1 VNGLVDDKLR
11 ALISVPVAATNAGD
25 RTELAVWIDTAL
37 NGGLVIPHKYIESLG
52 LVKESSAEAILADG
66 KTVEL
71 ETYACFFDWFGA
83 TYETQ
88 IVANDGTYPL
98 LGTML
103 LSGHKLEIDYDA
115 EVVDVIFGNA
125 EYAIVFHVP

>member
-1 VNGLVDDKLR
+1 MNGFVDSKLR

-25 RTELAVWIDTAL
+25 RTELTVWVDTAF
-37 NGGLVIPHKYIESLG
+37 NGGLVIPNKHIEL
-52 LVKESSAEAILADG
+52 LQLAKQSSAEAILADG

-71 ETYACFFDWFGA
+71 ETYACFLDWFGA

-88 IVANDGTYPL
+88 IVANNGAFPL

-103 LSGHKLEIDYDA
+103 LSGRKLEIDYDA
-115 EVVDVIFGNA
+115 GTVVVR
-125 EYAIVFHVP
+125 

>member
-1 VNGLVDDKLR
+1 MNGFVDEKLR
-11 ALISVPVAATNAGD
+11 ALISVPVASTNACD
-25 RTELAVWIDTAL
+25 RTELAVWVDTAF
-37 NGGLVIPHKYIESLG
+37 NGGLVIPRKHIESLG

-88 IVANDGTYPL
+88 IVANDGEHPL

-103 LSGHKLEIDYDA
+103 LSGCKLEIDYEA
-115 EVVDVIFGNA
+115 KTVAVT
-125 EYAIVFHVP
+125 

>member
-1 VNGLVDDKLR
+1 MNGSVDDMLR
-11 ALISVPVAATNAGD
+11 ALVPVSVAAIKAGE
-25 RTELAVWIDTAL
+25 RIELSAWIDTAF
-37 NGGLVIPHKYIESLG
+37 NGGLVLPRALIEQLG

-66 KTVEL
+66 KIVEL

-88 IVANDGTYPL
+88 IVANDGEYPL

-103 LSGHKLEIDYDA
+103 LADRKLEIDYKA
-115 EVVDVIFGNA
+115 M
-125 EYAIVFHVP
+125 IVTLT

>member
-1 VNGLVDDKLR
+1 MNGLVDDQLR
-11 ALISVPVAATNAGD
+11 ALISVPVAATRAAG
-25 RTELAVWIDTAL
+25 RTELAVWIDTAF
-37 NGGLVIPHKYIESLG
+37 NGGLVIPRKHIESLG

-88 IVANDGTYPL
+88 IVANDAEYAL

-103 LSGHKLEIDYDA
+103 LSGRKLVIDYEA
-115 EVVDVIFGNA
+115 ATVAVT
-125 EYAIVFHVP
+125 

>member
-1 VNGLVDDKLR
+1 VNGFVDDKLR
-11 ALISVPVAATNAGD
+11 ALISVPVAATSASD
-25 RTELAVWIDTAL
+25 RTELDVWIDTAF
-37 NGGLVIPHKYIESLG
+37 NGGLVIPRKHIESLG
-52 LVKESSAEAILADG
+52 LIKESSAEAILADG

-88 IVANDGTYPL
+88 IVANDGEYPL

-103 LSGHKLEIDYDA
+103 LSGRRLEIDYDA
-115 EVVDVIFGNA
+115 GTVVVS
-125 EYAIVFHVP
+125 

>member
-11 ALISVPVAATNAGD
+11 ALISVSVAATNAGD
-25 RTELAVWIDTAL
+25 RTELAVWIDTAF
-37 NGGLVIPHKYIESLG
+37 NGGLVIPHKHIESLG

-115 EVVDVIFGNA
+115 ETVVVS
-125 EYAIVFHVP
+125 

>member
-1 VNGLVDDKLR
+1 MNGFVDEQLR

-25 RTELAVWIDTAL
+25 RNDLVVWIDTAF
-37 NGGLVIPHKYIESLG
+37 NGGLVIPRKYIESFG

-66 KTVEL
+66 RTVEL

-88 IVANDGTYPL
+88 IIANDGEYPL
-98 LGTML
+98 LGTTL
-103 LSGHKLEIDYDA
+103 LSGRKLEIDYVA
-115 EVVDVIFGNA
+115 KMVTVA
-125 EYAIVFHVP
+125 